1 MDVAQIDW
9 LYLHE
14 DDERSVRVG
23 EIVSADAGGMPIY
36 RVMSRADGRAW
47 LKNVADG
54 SDCLMPLRAFHWR
67 ADLQV
72 SPAQ

>member
-23 EIVSADAGGMPIY
+23 EFVSADAGGMPIY

-47 LKNVADG
+47 LKNVGDN
-54 SDCLMPLRAFHWR
+54 SDHLLPLRDFHWR
-67 ADLQV
+67 AEV
-72 SPAQ
+72 

>member
-23 EIVSADAGGMPIY
+23 EFVSAEAGGMPIY
-36 RVMSRADGRAW
+36 SVMSCADGRAW
-47 LKNVADG
+47 LKNIDDG
-54 SDCLMPLRAFHWR
+54 SDHLMPLRAFHWR
-67 ADLQV
+67 AEV
-72 SPAQ
+72 